1 MEPYE
6 YENSEEALQ
15 EDYVRGAVRFISN
28 THAATVNMRLYPP
41 TSSMVIE
48 TLDQAHEMLTML
60 LTEKQ
65 TLSIGVFENKILING
80 LRLDDFDQ
88 QRPPVKSFVN
98 WMNERGLA
106 TLDFEYGVSMDELR
120 ATLEVIGQMAVDPD
134 IRQNLP
140 EELAERG
147 VEHISL
153 NQRVYVA
160 VAPGT
165 DASAIA
171 AGIGGRATPL
181 EALKDELLIRY
192 LMGQIDLGNVE
203 EMELVKVLSDSAKV
217 GGLLSS
223 FIAHEGTEG
232 GVYVRSQR
240 AEEGLDRLAAMTGE
254 VQDPALRVSL
264 GEQVTSIIAQMTPLE
279 MTSVLSGKGP
289 ADLDIERVRHNVVE
303 MLTDEQLMQ
312 VVDSLI
318 VEYTE
323 MKKEYGSLPDGW
335 ARERLGNMNRVLL
348 DVKGGERGE
357 ALTDFIDTRLDS
369 AGMQEERDLSTGRRV
384 LSAYQLLGGPLEEE
398 DVVDIDLGGDQAIT
412 AQIRQ
417 LYDMGEHDLTA
428 GMLVKLADNLD
439 AESEKVRRYA
449 AHLLKETV
457 SGLEESQGLIAAE
470 VLAPLLE
477 DAVAGEED
485 YQTFVHETDSL
496 GLIAEI
502 YLKGGN
508 VDRAAGIL
516 GLLIALASPK
526 KYAKGL
532 ELTRHAR
539 VVLDSLMGPGG
550 FIDPARILSQEN
562 REKRLL
568 TVRVLSKLGTDA
580 LQPLVDTM
588 KDRSQ
593 VDLRSRAIEALQAA
607 GPAGIKALGAELKRP
622 NPWYV
627 HRNVLRTMAELK
639 NPAALEDINLMADS
653 ADERIRREV
662 IWSLAHIGH
671 RDSLEFVKEAIN
683 DPSPSVRRTAVRVL
697 GSFGDPGVVQFLV
710 DVINQHGRRGKETDR
725 GLAEAACL
733 AVGDL
738 HSSDYVPI
746 LVDLLDKGGM
756 FKKGRPDEIRAAA
769 ALALGTIGDGRVM
782 PVLEKATRDQSLL
795 VRTSAEKALQQ
806 LKGTARSPQPVP
818 GGAQRR

>member
-1 MEPYE
+1 MVPSE
-6 YENSEEALQ
+6 YENGEEAFSEE
-15 EDYVRGAVRFISN
+15 YVRTAVQFVSN

-41 TSSMVIE
+41 SSSMVTE
-48 TLDQAHEMLTML
+48 TLDQAQEMLMML
-60 LTEKQ
+60 LMERQ
-65 TLSIGVFENKILING
+65 TISIGIFESKILVNG
-80 LRLDDFDQ
+80 VRLDDFDQ
-88 QRPPVKSFVN
+88 QRPHVKSFVN

-106 TLDFEYGVSMDELR
+106 TFELEYGVTLDELR

-203 EMELVKVLSDSAKV
+203 DRELVQVLSDSAKV

-223 FIAHEGTEG
+223 FIAHEGAEG
-232 GVYVRSQR
+232 GVYIRSMR
-240 AEEGLDRLAAMTGE
+240 AEEGLDRLAAMAGE
-254 VQDPALRVSL
+254 IKDPELRGSL
-264 GEQVTSIIAQMTPLE
+264 SEQVTSIIAQMTPLE

-289 ADLDIERVRHNVVE
+289 ADLDLERVRRNVVE

-318 VEYTE
+318 IEYNE
-323 MKKEYGSLPDGW
+323 LKQEFGSLPSDW
-335 ARERLGNMNRVLL
+335 AKDRLKNMNQVLL
-348 DVKGGERGE
+348 DVRDGERGE
-357 ALTDFIDTRLDS
+357 SFTDYIDSKLDT
-369 AGMQEERDLSTGRRV
+369 AGIQEERDLRTGKRV

-398 DVVDIDLGGDQAIT
+398 DVADLGPEGDQAIT
-412 AQIRQ
+412 GQIRQ
-417 LYDMGEHDLTA
+417 LYEMGEHDLTA
-428 GMLVKLADNLD
+428 GMLVKLADNLG

-449 AHLLKETV
+449 AHLIKETI
-457 SGLEESQGLIAAE
+457 SGLDDSQGPAAAE

-477 DAVAGEED
+477 DAAAGEED

-496 GLIAEI
+496 GLITEF

-526 KYAKGL
+526 KYPKGL

-550 FIDPARILSQEN
+550 LIDPGRILSQEN

-568 TVRVLSKLGTDA
+568 TVRVLARLGTDA
-580 LQPLVDTM
+580 LQPLVDTV

-607 GPAGIKALGAELKRP
+607 GPAGIKALGSELRRP

-639 NPAALEDINLMADS
+639 NPAAVEDISLMADNS
-653 ADERIRREV
+653 DERIRREV

-671 RDSLEFVKEAIN
+671 RESLEFVKEAIN

-710 DVINQHGRRGKETDR
+710 EVINQHGRRGKEADH

-738 HSSDYVPI
+738 RSSDYVPL
-746 LVDLLDKGGM
+746 LVDLVDRGG
-756 FKKGRPDEIRAAA
+756 FLKKGRPDEVRAAA
-769 ALALGTIGDGRVM
+769 ALALGTIGDPRVI
-782 PVLEKATRDQSLL
+782 PVLEKAARDQSLL
-795 VRTSAEKALQQ
+795 VRTSAEKGLQQ
-806 LKGTARSPQPVP
+806 IRGAAATAGEQPGVVV
-818 GGAQRR
+818 R